1 MNIFLSY
8 FITNINNKFRKKWF
22 KISRGWKYF
31 EAESFLRLKVSRG
44 RNCLGAESVSQL
56 FSGPQVSQGWKC
68 LLAESFSEPQVS
80 QGWNCRNWKCLRA
93 ESVFHPHGWKCLAAE
108 NVWAANFSRWK
119 LSQGWKCL
127 RDANNT
133 KGRHKPDTNYKNSH
147 YYCCKIFWAIIIQP
161 LCICVILLLFVQLI
175 WYLKTIT
182 VKDIK
187 VR

>member
-44 RNCLGAESVSQL
+44 RNCLRAESVSQL

-108 NVWAANFSRWK
+108 NVWAANFLQWK
-119 LSQGWKCL
+119 LSQGRKCL
-127 RDANNT
+127 LDCLPILTHFYLLRTQNCFVMIFRTILGSLQVKTGAN
-133 KGRHKPDTNYKNSH
+133 G
-147 YYCCKIFWAIIIQP
+147 
-161 LCICVILLLFVQLI
+161 
-175 WYLKTIT
+175 
-182 VKDIK
+182 
-187 VR
+187 

>member
-8 FITNINNKFRKKWF
+8 SITNINNKFRKKWF

-44 RNCLGAESVSQL
+44 RNCLRAESVSQL

-108 NVWAANFSRWK
+108 NVWAANFSQWK

-127 RDANNT
+127 RDEVT
-133 KGRHKPDTNYKNSH
+133 PIWQQIEK
-147 YYCCKIFWAIIIQP
+147 P
-161 LCICVILLLFVQLI
+161 LCNRPYVFQNTRLIELYIIWTKYILI
-175 WYLKTIT
+175 IYLGNWSF
-182 VKDIK
+182 DW
-187 VR
+187 

>member
-68 LLAESFSEPQVS
+68 LPAESFSEPQVSQGCKCLPAESFSEPQVS

-108 NVWAANFSRWK
+108 NVWAANFLQWK
-119 LSQGWKCL
+119 LSQGRKCL
-127 RDANNT
+127 LDHS
-133 KGRHKPDTNYKNSH
+133 RHNMSWETITSSKFLAGKHTS
-147 YYCCKIFWAIIIQP
+147 
-161 LCICVILLLFVQLI
+161 
-175 WYLKTIT
+175 KTI
-182 VKDIK
+182 
-187 VR
+187 